1 LVICILLDEK
11 KYQRFLTMKIS
22 AQEEYG
28 LRCLLQLAMLA
39 GGESLTLPQIAE
51 REGISVA
58 NAGKLMW
65 LLNKAGFVSATR
77 GTKGGYILSRP
88 AAEIRL
94 SEVIKILDADEIG
107 NHCESYT
114 GVLDSCVHKGDCGI
128 RPVIVG
134 LHEIVHEALSQI
146 TLAQL
151 VGDEAKVDAT
161 FHQIKRFERKLGREN
176 LRN

>member
-1 LVICILLDEK
+1 
-11 KYQRFLTMKIS
+11 MKIS

-39 GGESLTLPQIAE
+39 GGESLTLPQIAD

-65 LLNKAGFVSATR
+65 LLNKAGFVSAIR
-77 GTKGGYILSRP
+77 GTKGGYSLARP
-88 AAEIRL
+88 SSEIRL
-94 SEVIKILDADEIG
+94 NEVIKVLDADAVA
-107 NHCESYT
+107 NHCQSYK
-114 GVLDSCVHKGDCGI
+114 GVLETCVHTGDCGI

-134 LHEIVHEALSQI
+134 LHEIIQEALSQI

-151 VGDEAKVDAT
+151 VGNEEKVSQM
-161 FHQIKRFERKLGREN
+161 FHQIKRAEKKIGAQVLN
-176 LRN
+176 S